1 MNQNDYYIWAVTAWQ
16 NGDKQY
22 KRFAECCYYVAD
34 RETQALAADC
44 KCSVD
49 TIERYR
55 NAYTLFLELGGAEN
69 PTCAEVWE
77 QANISLWVKAA
88 SLRRKLNITSAQI
101 FDYLRTASENGMTRE
116 QMAANVEEIESHIP
130 QWVRRITGVI
140 KSLNKSLTDYK
151 SDLTPEQQ
159 EKYQAAVTR
168 FMADLEELMAESESA

>member
-1 MNQNDYYIWAVTAWQ
+1 MNEQEYYIAGVAAAQ
-16 NGDKQY
+16 EISRKS
-22 KRFAECCYYVAD
+22 KFFAECCFHVGG
-34 RETQALAADC
+34 RLTLAFSQDC
-44 KCSVD
+44 GWSVD

-69 PTCAEVWE
+69 PTCAGVRLSFRR
-77 QANISLWVKAA
+77 NAA
-88 SLRRKLNITSAQI
+88 AFTHRLIFACSHTPAQI

-140 KSLNKSLTDYK
+140 KSLTKSLTDYK

-168 FMADLEELMAESESA
+168 FMEDLEELMTESEQA